1 MLHVDDGGGT
11 REGAPGGP
19 SGPFL
24 MVGGGGGT
32 GGGQLPPYSLPIS
45 ATVSLKAEQK
55 CAQSVSAAQKIHCK
69 AKKAFGTDWFDF
81 DQAHKPEDICHR
93 KCSVSKW
100 IITSLPPSDTGH
112 LDMLLGMELT
122 CAAVNKSQ
130 PDAKLV
136 HFIQPEL

>member
-19 SGPFL
+19 SAPFL

-55 CAQSVSAAQKIHCK
+55 CAQSVSAAQKIHFK
-69 AKKAFGTDWFDF
+69 AKK
-81 DQAHKPEDICHR
+81 
-93 KCSVSKW
+93 
-100 IITSLPPSDTGH
+100 
-112 LDMLLGMELT
+112 LLGRIGLNLIRPT
-122 CAAVNKSQ
+122 SQ
-130 PDAKLV
+130 SSSVIEYA
-136 HFIQPEL
+136 QSQSG